1 MLTVLWTSF
10 LALLAG
16 TLSIAW
22 IVALMHEKGIRPI
35 RSFAAFFKKQKMGGR
50 IVFGALFIAF
60 GILASVKQG
69 GDGNVANVEMLP
81 MTNANPQL
89 ENGSIGTGNNSTQE
103 TFITSTNTTRTLDA
117 DDFRRGFVL
126 ASVGTGEAHDF
137 SAPAGATVCAD
148 WRAFGGAEDWF
159 YVAFTN
165 WSFQVASNRLDYL
178 RIHSDGW
185 AATGTTGVS
194 PVAWV
199 TTLWPFKAP
208 LGVAPEANWPL
219 VSTGG
224 TPVVPV
230 NGQDA
235 RSPSQ
240 FWHYVTPSNTL
251 QLTWQGALL
260 GPDTNTLV
268 SVQAEIWPDGR
279 FAYRYD
285 LSRCGALGER
295 ALPEGTISPEG
306 TATNVVVGAS
316 FGDLA
321 WTTNSLPTNVTS
333 LAFYP
338 LSPDDAVDQD
348 RDGDGI
354 PLIDE
359 LFAYGTDPDLWD
371 TDGDGVSDGAEVALG
386 TDPLVRDTGGG
397 APSGGTDS
405 PDFLSECGAAADRL
419 VAWEIVPSAF
429 SFARPEGFTNIVTRT
444 FRVDRASP
452 WQQLYV
458 SSRANGAAG
467 WESSDVS
474 VRYVVDGGTVTNET
488 LHADELHE

>member
-50 IVFGALFIAF
+50 IVFGTLFIAF

-69 GDGNVANVEMLP
+69 GNGNVANVEMLP

-89 ENGSIGTGNNSTQE
+89 ENGSIGTGNNSTLE

-126 ASVGTGEAHDF
+126 SGVGTGEAHDF
-137 SAPAGATVCAD
+137 SAPSGATVCDD
-148 WRAFGGAEDWF
+148 WRAFGGTEDWF

-219 VSTGG
+219 VST
-224 TPVVPV
+224 
-230 NGQDA
+230 
-235 RSPSQ
+235 
-240 FWHYVTPSNTL
+240 
-251 QLTWQGALL
+251 
-260 GPDTNTLV
+260 
-268 SVQAEIWPDGR
+268 AER
-279 FAYRYD
+279 
-285 LSRCGALGER
+285 
-295 ALPEGTISPEG
+295 
-306 TATNVVVGAS
+306 
-316 FGDLA
+316 
-321 WTTNSLPTNVTS
+321 
-333 LAFYP
+333 P
-338 LSPDDAVDQD
+338 LSQ
-348 RDGDGI
+348 
-354 PLIDE
+354 
-359 LFAYGTDPDLWD
+359 
-371 TDGDGVSDGAEVALG
+371 
-386 TDPLVRDTGGG
+386 
-397 APSGGTDS
+397 
-405 PDFLSECGAAADRL
+405 
-419 VAWEIVPSAF
+419 
-429 SFARPEGFTNIVTRT
+429 
-444 FRVDRASP
+444 
-452 WQQLYV
+452 
-458 SSRANGAAG
+458 
-467 WESSDVS
+467 
-474 VRYVVDGGTVTNET
+474 
-488 LHADELHE
+488 